1 MKKFFIR
8 QLLFLV
14 FLLTISCQNE
24 NIITPS
30 NDAPTEAT
38 IVSTVVEI
46 ADGDTF
52 GIFYKNQKWKVRV
65 LYVDCFETRKGERL
79 YEQARKAGI
88 SIDSALNLGL
98 KAKEFAKQTL
108 LYKKVE
114 LRRDFSQ
121 PNLDIYGRLLR
132 VTIVDGKRYD
142 SLLRVN
148 NLVVP

>member
-1 MKKFFIR
+1 MKRFLYR
-8 QLLFLV
+8 QAIFLV
-14 FLLTISCQNE
+14 FLLITSCQKE
-24 NIITPS
+24 NITTPS
-30 NDAPTEAT
+30 NDVLTEAT
-38 IVSTVVEI
+38 LVSTVVEI

-65 LYVDCFETRKGERL
+65 LYVDCFETQKGDRL
-79 YEQARKAGI
+79 YEQSRKAGI
-88 SIDSALNLGL
+88 SIDSALSLGL

-132 VTIVDGKRYD
+132 ITIVNGERYD
-142 SLLRVN
+142 SLLRIN